1 MTPFQEL
8 VLISLG
14 KRDRFSRRL
23 TEADW
28 ALLYKEAQRQS
39 LVGVLLTGVEKVVAL
54 GETKPKFLIQ
64 WIAQGMALESRNRL
78 LDVRCKEITDIFREL
93 GLRSCVLK
101 GQGVARLYPNPLR
114 RQCGDIDLWVEGNRD
129 EIYKELKAKW
139 RVGETVVHHADVEVF
154 ADALTEIH
162 FIPSFTYSPFLF
174 RRYKFFFKKWRT
186 GSLPIM
192 TRRLDLPI
200 LRQTSMLSFHHV
212 LYEGIGL
219 RQLLDYYFILR
230 RLDGAQ
236 RRQVIEEL
244 KYLGL
249 ARFAEAVM
257 YVEQQVFGLEPEYC
271 LCQPNEKTG
280 KRLLEE
286 IELAGNFGQFD
297 QRNQQVN
304 RKSKLDVYLHN
315 VKRNFVFFGF
325 APSEVLWAPIWKP
338 CHFVWRKTK
347 GYS

>member
-1 MTPFQEL
+1 MMPFQEL

-174 RRYKFFFKKWRT
+174 RRYKFFFKKWADRQFANYDEAA
-186 GSLPIM
+186 G
-192 TRRLDLPI
+192 LPI
-200 LRQTSMLSFHHV
+200 LRQTSMLSIH
-212 LYEGIGL
+212 
-219 RQLLDYYFILR
+219 
-230 RLDGAQ
+230 
-236 RRQVIEEL
+236 
-244 KYLGL
+244 
-249 ARFAEAVM
+249 
-257 YVEQQVFGLEPEYC
+257 
-271 LCQPNEKTG
+271 
-280 KRLLEE
+280 
-286 IELAGNFGQFD
+286 
-297 QRNQQVN
+297 
-304 RKSKLDVYLHN
+304 
-315 VKRNFVFFGF
+315 
-325 APSEVLWAPIWKP
+325 
-338 CHFVWRKTK
+338 
-347 GYS
+347 

>member
-1 MTPFQEL
+1 MTLFQEL

-39 LVGVLLTGVEKVVAL
+39 LIGVLLTGVEKVVAL

-78 LDVRCKEITDIFREL
+78 LDVRCKEITDIFRKL

-129 EIYKELKAKW
+129 EIYKVLKAKW

-174 RRYKFFFKKWRT
+174 RRYKFFFKKWA
-186 GSLPIM
+186 
-192 TRRLDLPI
+192 D
-200 LRQTSMLSFHHV
+200 RQ
-212 LYEGIGL
+212 
-219 RQLLDYYFILR
+219 
-230 RLDGAQ
+230 
-236 RRQVIEEL
+236 
-244 KYLGL
+244 
-249 ARFAEAVM
+249 FAN
-257 YVEQQVFGLEPEYC
+257 Y
-271 LCQPNEKTG
+271 
-280 KRLLEE
+280 
-286 IELAGNFGQFD
+286 
-297 QRNQQVN
+297 
-304 RKSKLDVYLHN
+304 DVSI
-315 VKRNFVFFGF
+315 R
-325 APSEVLWAPIWKP
+325 
-338 CHFVWRKTK
+338 
-347 GYS
+347 